1 MYRRNI
7 AGALREALSDSPVVL
22 LNGARQT
29 GKSTLARSG
38 ELGEFSGG
46 YLTLDEAGVLS
57 AAATDPAGFI
67 SGLEGPVV
75 LDEVQRAPELFPAI
89 KASVDR
95 DRSPGRFLLT
105 GSANVMLLP
114 RLSESLAGRM
124 EMNAL
129 WPLSAGELSGVREG
143 FVEAAFSG
151 RPPAPGGESESASGP
166 GIFER
171 VLRGGFPEAVVRERA
186 SRRAAWFESY
196 VTTILQ
202 RDVRD
207 LANVERLAELP
218 RLLYLLA
225 ARTSSLLNYSE
236 LSRSSGLPQ
245 STLKRYLTLLQTT
258 FLLNTVPAW
267 SGNLSKRLVRSPK
280 IMLCDT
286 GLAAHL
292 QGVDEER
299 LSEEPTLRGPLLESF
314 VAMELYKQASYSERR
329 LDLYHYRTQSG
340 EEVDILMEDRSGRL
354 VGVEVKASSTVS
366 NRDFRGLKALSEAAG
381 DRFQFGAVLYTGTE
395 RVPFGD
401 NLYALPVQTLWAGDR
416 AE

>member
-1 MYRRNI
+1 MYERNI
-7 AGALREALSDSPVVL
+7 TGALREALSDSPVVL

-29 GKSTLARSG
+29 GKSTLVRSG

-46 YLTLDEAGVLS
+46 YLTLDDAGVLS
-57 AAATDPAGFI
+57 AAATDPAGFL

-89 KASVDR
+89 KASVDRDR

-124 EMNAL
+124 EVQAL
-129 WPLSAGELSGVREG
+129 WPLSAGEISGIKEG
-143 FVEAAFSG
+143 FVNAAFSG
-151 RPPAPGGESESASGP
+151 KPPASESEP
-166 GIFER
+166 GDAGAAGVFER
-171 VLRGGFPEAVVRERA
+171 VLRGGFPEAVARERS
-186 SRRAAWFESY
+186 SRRAAWFEAY

-245 STLKRYLTLLQTT
+245 STLKRYLALLETT
-258 FLLNTVPAW
+258 FLLKTLPAW

-280 IMLCDT
+280 IMVCDT

-299 LSEEPTLRGPLLESF
+299 LSEEPALRGPLLESF
-314 VAMELYKQASYSERR
+314 AAMELVKQASYSDRAPS
-329 LDLYHYRTQSG
+329 LYHYRTQSG
-340 EEVDILMEDRSGRL
+340 EEVDILMEDRAGRL
-354 VGVEVKASSTVS
+354 VGVEIKASSTVG
-366 NRDFRGLKALSEAAG
+366 NRDFRGLRALSEATG
-381 DRFQFGAVLYTGTE
+381 DRFCFGAVLYTGTE
-395 RVPFGD
+395 RVPFGES
-401 NLYALPVQTLWAGDR
+401 LYALPLQTLWAG
-416 AE
+416 